1 MSHPAPAIDT
11 VTLPTPH
18 LPIAGF
24 DARDDRA
31 FPGHRAAVVYL
42 QGCPLQCGYCETAS
56 TMAAPRRGTP
66 GEWEAIEALL
76 AARIGELD
84 AVVFSGGEPT
94 LHADLPAAA
103 DACRA
108 LGLAV
113 GLHTAGTYPERLEP
127 LLPRLDW
134 VALDTKGRGV
144 DFDRIGG
151 RRGIW
156 QRHARSLSLLLEG
169 DIPFECRTTVH
180 WRDFTLEALERLAM
194 TLADCGVRRYVIQL
208 ARLERCRDPAYCRP
222 VADAPPRE
230 ALETLV
236 RRLGRHFDRVE
247 LRG

>member
-1 MSHPAPAIDT
+1 MITAMMPRLPAFDAEIC
-11 VTLPTPH
+11 

-24 DARDDRA
+24 DARDDHA
-31 FPGHRAAVVYL
+31 FPGRRAAVVHL

-56 TMAAPRRGTP
+56 RMGSARRPMP

-76 AARIGELD
+76 AARGGEID

-113 GLHTAGTYPERLEP
+113 GLHTAGSYPERLEA

-134 VALDTKGRGV
+134 VALDAKGRGA

-169 DIPFECRTTVH
+169 DAPFECRTTVH
-180 WRDFTLEALERLAM
+180 WRDFTLETLEQLAM
-194 TLADCGVRRYVIQL
+194 TLADCGVRRYAIQL
-208 ARLERCRDPAYCRP
+208 ARLERCRDPGYCRP
-222 VADAPPRE
+222 VEDAPSRE
-230 ALETLV
+230 VLETLV
-236 RRLGRHFDRVE
+236 RRLRRHFESVE

>member
-1 MSHPAPAIDT
+1 MMPLLTTFDAEIR
-11 VTLPTPH
+11 

-24 DARDDRA
+24 DARDDHA
-31 FPGHRAAVVYL
+31 LPGKRAAVVHL
-42 QGCPLQCGYCETAS
+42 QGCPLACGYCETAS
-56 TMAAPRRGTP
+56 RMGPARRGMV
-66 GEWEAIEALL
+66 GEWEAIESLL
-76 AARIGELD
+76 AARGGEID

-94 LHADLPAAA
+94 LHADLADAA

-113 GLHTAGTYPERLEP
+113 GLHTAGAYPERLEH

-134 VALDTKGRGV
+134 VALDAKGRGA

-156 QRHARSLSLLLEG
+156 QRHARSLSLLLES
-169 DIPFECRTTVH
+169 DVPFECRTTVH

-194 TLADCGVRRYVIQL
+194 TLADCGVRRYVIQP
-208 ARLERCRDPAYCRP
+208 ARLERCLDPAYCEP
-222 VADAPPRE
+222 VDDAPSRE

-236 RRLGRHFDRVE
+236 RRLRRHFTSVE